1 MKKQLFTLLTLLLTV
16 CSGAWGAVNNT
27 TVTKAGGTQKYID
40 VSSTAASEGDEVTV
54 SGRYIAY
61 TCAELVAN
69 TIKGVWYTQGSS
81 GSGSNNSDAVSIT
94 GYRSSCNKYLP
105 VKSGNT
111 QTFYVTNCVSFSM
124 LYDPRSS
131 GRYLTITA
139 TNMDDN
145 TDTKTIT
152 NSGTVSSGTKYNVE
166 LTGLDASKYYKVE
179 VVTNATS
186 DSRFFQVRLEAEVE
200 TYTVTYKAN
209 NGTEEADVTDD
220 AASTVA
226 GCSGTWTVPSGKI
239 FSGWNTAADGSG
251 TAYAVGASVTS
262 DLTLYAQ
269 WGNSATLFSMTS
281 ITSTGGS
288 LESQTTADVTA
299 TFSTGGSAQVF
310 QNASGDM
317 LYNNSINL
325 NGSGASYIHVFF
337 PTKLQVGDIVSAT
350 FLGGAW
356 KIGTT
361 TSSGNAVSKDTSFTI
376 ETGDA
381 LIGAT
386 DFYIFK
392 DGSAQITAINIT
404 GLAEASDLVVTSSK
418 AVNMNVGATSTITKT
433 TSSDGA
439 ITYTSSDTGVA
450 TVSSEGVITGVSGG
464 TATITINQAAN
475 GDYRAGVAKVTVT
488 VNETAIIKAKLTGNG
503 TATVTG
509 TIGGSYS
516 GLTQAIS
523 SDYGGCKLGSNGHYA
538 GVILASGNTFNTGD
552 VVEVKITY
560 GGGGK
565 FIFYDDKDQTNILL
579 ETDITPAAGTY
590 RFVLPATADGET
602 SLFLVRG
609 AKDSGKNEGFNPFV
623 DYIAVYRPDA
633 VVTLNASGYATYSNS
648 SDFTFDGAQAYKMA
662 LNLGAGTLVGTEVTG
677 KIPAGE
683 GILLKGDASA
693 AVAITNTTGASAIA
707 GNNLH
712 GTTASGGA
720 TVSVPDGKTI
730 YVLSGN
736 TFKRYTGTT
745 FAANKAFFQ
754 ADGDTVESSVFTITF
769 DDENGETTSI
779 KGVEAQKFME
789 NNKFYNL
796 NGQEVQ
802 NPTKGLYI
810 VNGKKV
816 IVK

>member
-1 MKKQLFTLLTLLLTV
+1 MKKQLFTLLTLALLF

-69 TIKGVWYTQGSS
+69 TIKGMWYTQGSS
-81 GSGSNNSDAVSIT
+81 GSGSSNSDAVSIT

-124 LYDPRSS
+124 LYDPRGS

-145 TDTKTIT
+145 TETKTIT

-179 VVTNATS
+179 VVTNATN

-200 TYTVTYKAN
+200 TYSVTYKAN

-317 LYNNSINL
+317 LYSSSINL

-337 PTKLQVGDIVSAT
+337 PTKLQAGDIISAT
-350 FLGGAW
+350 FLAGAW

-361 TSSGNAVSKDTSFTI
+361 ANSGSAESKDASFTI

-418 AVNMNVGATSTITKT
+418 AVNMNVGTTSTITKT

-464 TATITINQAAN
+464 TATITINQAAS
-475 GDYRAGVAKVTVT
+475 GSYRAGVAKVSLT
-488 VNETAIIKAKLTGNG
+488 VNETAIIKLKLKN
-503 TATVTG
+503 TVTG
-509 TIGGSYS
+509 TIGGTCDVN
-516 GLTQAIS
+516 TQ
-523 SDYGGCKLGSNGHYA
+523 DRDNGKGGCKLGSKGHYA
-538 GVILASGNTFNTGD
+538 GITLASGNSFSTGD
-552 VVEVKITY
+552 VVEVKIGTA
-560 GGGGK
+560 GGGK
-565 FIFYDDKDQTNILL
+565 IIFYDSKEQTNTLL
-579 ETDITPAAGTY
+579 DTDVTPAAGTY
-590 RFVLPATADGET
+590 RFVLPAAANGQT
-602 SLFLVRG
+602 SLYLVRG
-609 AKDSGKNEGFNPFV
+609 ESVNDGFNPYV

-633 VVTLNASGYATYSNS
+633 VVTLNASGYATYSNG
-648 SDFTFDGAQAYKMA
+648 SDFTFEGAQAYKMA

-736 TFKRYTGTT
+736 TFKRYTGAT

-802 NPTKGLYI
+802 NPTKGMYI

-816 IVK
+816 IIK